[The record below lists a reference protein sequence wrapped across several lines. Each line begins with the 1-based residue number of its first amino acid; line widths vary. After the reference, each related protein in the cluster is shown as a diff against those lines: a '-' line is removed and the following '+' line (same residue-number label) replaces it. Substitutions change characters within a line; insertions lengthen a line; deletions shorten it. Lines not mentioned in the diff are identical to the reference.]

1 MSSPPGHAGSPKPSL
16 FALGSSFFA
25 IYIVW
30 GASFIALRYSVETI
44 PPFLLMALRFL
55 IAGAIM
61 AVFAQWTRRIRP
73 TPRQWRNLALTGVI
87 LFAGCHGPLATA
99 QQYVPSGIA
108 ALVMASI
115 PLLMPLVLWAYDRQQ
130 APSMRSL
137 TGILVGFAGVAGL
150 IASRQGM
157 PAISAVMGAGVD
169 PASAAMM
176 LSGALAWAVGTIM
189 TRYIDLP
196 RSIVFNS
203 AWQLVFGGLALLA
216 LAGIKGEVAT
226 FDAAAVP
233 WYAWA
238 GLAYMIVAGSL
249 WAFSAYVWLIGVIS
263 PTRVATY
270 AFINPVIAVIL
281 GWAIAGE
288 PVTTATVA
296 AMAVIVA
303 AVAVVVTKR

>member
-1 MSSPPGHAGSPKPSL
+1 MNSPTTPKPSL
-16 FALGSSFFA
+16 LALGSSFFA

-30 GASFIALRYSVETI
+30 GASFIALRYAVETI
-44 PPFLLMALRFL
+44 PPLLLMALRFL

-61 AVFAQWTRRIRP
+61 ASFAHWQRRIRP

-115 PLLMPLVLWAYDRQQ
+115 PLLMPVVLWAFDREQG
-130 APSMRSL
+130 PSARSL
-137 TGILVGFAGVAGL
+137 AGILVGFAGVAGL

-157 PAISAVMGAGVD
+157 PTISATMGAGID
-169 PASAAMM
+169 PASAGLM

-189 TRYIDLP
+189 TRFIDLP
-196 RSIVFNS
+196 RSIVFNA
-203 AWQLVFGGLALLA
+203 AWQLLFGGAALLA
-216 LAGIKGEVAT
+216 LSGIFGEFRR
-226 FDAAAVP
+226 FDAAVVP

-270 AFINPVIAVIL
+270 AFVNPVVAVIL
-281 GWAIAGE
+281 GWAVAGE
-288 PVTTATVA
+288 PVTMATVI
-296 AMAVIVA
+296 AMSVIVA
-303 AVAVVVTKR
+303 AVAVVVTQR